1 MPPRLGR
8 DRGADA
14 VDGGEGARRLL
25 GRARGRR
32 TWIGASG
39 AAPIPEPS
47 SVARASRARPFSAS
61 ESAFG
66 SPSSIPLATA
76 TSATRSAVP
85 AAAASQRPRTTRR
98 AHPAQ
103 WRSAR
108 SVLRNR
114 RRSARGPNDAST
126 TGSRVRAAATETS
139 GMRRPPYPRE
149 RRKGT
154 GRATAARRPIA
165 TVVPLKRTARPAVAI
180 VVSIACSLG
189 SAGVAL
195 LTPAGDDQQG
205 VVDRQ
210 SEPDEGDEEE
220 DDVGGRP

>member
-1 MPPRLGR
+1 ML
-8 DRGADA
+8 
-14 VDGGEGARRLL
+14 
-25 GRARGRR
+25 
-32 TWIGASG
+32 
-39 AAPIPEPS
+39 
-47 SVARASRARPFSAS
+47 
-61 ESAFG
+61 
-66 SPSSIPLATA
+66 
-76 TSATRSAVP
+76 

-114 RRSARGPNDAST
+114 RRSARGPERRKHD
-126 TGSRVRAAATETS
+126 GQQGEGRRHRDERDEEAAV
-139 GMRRPPYPRE
+139 PQE

-189 SAGVAL
+189 A
-195 LTPAGDDQQG
+195 PASRSS
-205 VVDRQ
+205 RQ
-210 SEPDEGDEEE
+210 RVTIS
-220 DDVGGRP
+220 RA